1 MRICAAPKVV
11 NKLSRAKR
19 CFLSDSLG
27 LAANNLPLPPLP
39 PPNVSSILQMMAAS
53 NLENSQ
59 ATRELRARLVEGH
72 TKLSTEGSSRS
83 GLVCP
88 SSSENRFSLPP
99 SRRLTPR
106 SQRNRTRNT
115 RFSSRLRSSTI
126 DPSSPML
133 SREAQEASLSLFPHE
148 AIRRSQ

>member
-1 MRICAAPKVV
+1 
-11 NKLSRAKR
+11 
-19 CFLSDSLG
+19 
-27 LAANNLPLPPLP
+27 
-39 PPNVSSILQMMAAS
+39 VSSILQMMAAS

-115 RFSSRLRSSTI
+115 RFSSSLQSSTI
-126 DPSSPML
+126 VPSSPML
-133 SREAQEASLSLFPHE
+133 SREAQEASISSFPHE
-148 AIRRSQ
+148 AIRRSQFFPRVSEAAQSIYPRQCSLGRLEKPPSTR